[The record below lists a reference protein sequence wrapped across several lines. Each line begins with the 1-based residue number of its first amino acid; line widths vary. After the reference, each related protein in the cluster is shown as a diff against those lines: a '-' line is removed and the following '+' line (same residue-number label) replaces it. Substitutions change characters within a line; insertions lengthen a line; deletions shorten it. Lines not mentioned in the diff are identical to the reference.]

1 MNRNTR
7 YSRARRLSLL
17 GGLFAVTF
25 GFAAAA
31 SDAWPSKPLTFIVPS
46 SAGGGT
52 DIYARL
58 LAEGVGKLLKQTV
71 VVENKPG
78 ASGNIGAA
86 AAARATPD
94 GYTFLVSA
102 TPAIAVNPYL
112 YKNLPYD
119 AEKDLVPVA
128 RGVDAPLV
136 YVVPPNSPFKTLDD
150 LIAAGKRDPGKLAF
164 GSAGH
169 GSPTFLGVKVMEE
182 KTGASFT
189 HVPYKGMAP
198 TMQDFL
204 GGRLDFLQSDVA
216 SVLPQIKAGKAVP
229 IAISSKSPL
238 FPKLPVWTDQGLP
251 DVPQSFSVMAPAG
264 TPDAI
269 IQKMGQTVV
278 KAMEDPAV
286 RQRLIEQGYIP
297 VSDTPAK
304 FRQQLKDER
313 AMWKAL
319 IERNNITVE

>member
-1 MNRNTR
+1 MTPTPL
-7 YSRARRLSLL
+7 ARGLALIG
-17 GGLFAVTF
+17 GGLALSFALAATAADNWPTRPITF
-25 GFAAAA
+25 V
-31 SDAWPSKPLTFIVPS
+31 VPS
-46 SAGGGT
+46 SPGGGT

-58 LAEGVGKLLKQTV
+58 LAEGVGKALRQTV

-119 AEKDLVPVA
+119 AEKDLLPVA

-136 YVVPPNSPFKTLDD
+136 YVVPPGSRLKTLDD

-216 SVLPQIKAGKAVP
+216 SVLPHIKAGKAVP
-229 IAISSKSPL
+229 LAISSKSPL
-238 FPKLPVWTDQGLP
+238 FPKLPVWTEQGLP

-264 TPDAI
+264 TPEAI
-269 IQKMGQTVV
+269 VQKMSQTVV
-278 KAMEDPAV
+278 KAMQEPSV
-286 RQRLIEQGYIP
+286 KQRLIEQGYIP

-304 FRQQLKDER
+304 FGQQLKAER

-319 IERNNITVE
+319 IERNHITVE

>member
-1 MNRNTR
+1 MHTLTP
-7 YSRARRLSLL
+7 ARHLARLGGALALALSL
-17 GGLFAVTF
+17 
-25 GFAAAA
+25 AAGA
-31 SDAWPSKPLTFIVPS
+31 SDTWPAKVITFVVPS
-46 SAGGGT
+46 SPGGGT

-58 LAEGVGKLLKQTV
+58 LAEGVSRDLKQTV

-86 AAARATPD
+86 TAARAAPD

-136 YVVPPNSPFKTLDD
+136 YVVPPNSRFKTFDD
-150 LIAAGKRDPGKLAF
+150 LIAAGKREPGKLTF

-169 GSPTFLGVKVMEE
+169 GSPTYLGVKVMEE
-182 KTGASFT
+182 KTGAAFT

-216 SVLPQIKAGKAVP
+216 SVLPHIKGGKAVP
-229 IAISSKSPL
+229 LAISAPSPL
-238 FPKLPVWTDQGLP
+238 FPKVPVWTEKGLP

-264 TPDAI
+264 TPPAI
-269 IQKMGQTVV
+269 VEKMSQVVV
-278 KAMEDPAV
+278 KAMQEPST
-286 RQRLIEQGYIP
+286 RQKLIDQGYIP

-304 FRQQLKDER
+304 FAQQLKAER

-319 IERNNITVE
+319 IERNHITVE

>member
-1 MNRNTR
+1 MTPTPL
-7 YSRARRLSLL
+7 ARGLALIG
-17 GGLFAVTF
+17 GGLALSFAL
-25 GFAAAA
+25 AA
-31 SDAWPSKPLTFIVPS
+31 SAADTWPAKPITFVVPS
-46 SAGGGT
+46 SPGGGT

-58 LAEGVGKLLKQTV
+58 LAEGVGKQLKQTV

-136 YVVPPNSPFKTLDD
+136 YVVPPGSRFKTLDD
-150 LIAAGKRDPGKLAF
+150 LLAAGKSEPGKLAF

-182 KTGASFT
+182 KTGAAFT

-216 SVLPQIKAGKAVP
+216 SVLPHIKSGKAVP
-229 IAISSKSPL
+229 LAISSKSPL
-238 FPKLPVWTDQGLP
+238 FPKVAVWTDKGLP

-269 IQKMGQTVV
+269 VQKMSQTVV
-278 KAMEDPAV
+278 KAMQEPSV
-286 RQRLIEQGYIP
+286 KQRLIDQGYLP
-297 VSDTPAK
+297 VSDTPAR
-304 FRQQLKDER
+304 FSQQLTAER
-313 AMWKAL
+313 AMWKSL
-319 IERNNITVE
+319 IERNHITVE